1 MISIKELRKN
11 KKAYKNSLMK
21 RGEEFDLE
29 NIIQIDSQIRAI
41 KTSASSMRAQRN
53 AASDSIG
60 EAKKSGR
67 DASEEILK
75 TRQLGDKLKDL
86 ETELNG
92 LELNLEKI
100 LQRIP
105 NIPHESVPDGLYRSG

>member
-11 KKAYKNSLMK
+11 TKAYKNSLMR

-29 NIIQIDSQIRAI
+29 NIIQIDSKIRAI
-41 KTSASSMRAQRN
+41 KTSASAMRAQRN

-92 LELNLEKI
+92 LEIKFRKNTSTNTKY
-100 LQRIP
+100 
-105 NIPHESVPDGLYRSG
+105 SA